1 MSEPGPWHDVSNWT
15 ELVRDL
21 RDDQALEFENDA
33 VPPYRFQ
40 QGFHKKTAN
49 QFGVVDPT
57 EHPSMPTK
65 VRIVDLPPPVPSICV
80 EHI

>member
-1 MSEPGPWHDVSNWT
+1 
-15 ELVRDL
+15 
-21 RDDQALEFENDA
+21 
-33 VPPYRFQ
+33 
-40 QGFHKKTAN
+40 
-49 QFGVVDPT
+49 VDPT